1 MMKDPAK
8 VKEMEV
14 QVKKRVE
21 EGEKQLEAMKK
32 ATESATT
39 ADNTDEEDSKPSS
52 LN

>member
-1 MMKDPAK
+1 MMKDPTK

-21 EGEKQLEAMKK
+21 EGQKQLEAMKK
-32 ATESATT
+32 ATESEAT
-39 ADNTDEEDSKPSS
+39 ADDKTDGDSKPSS